1 MLSCGQKHRLSIA
14 RALYSKE
21 QNLYIFD
28 DSLSALDTRVAT
40 RIFDQCFNEVTDG
53 LLAGRT
59 RVLST
64 RSLHFAHLTDWIIV
78 MDSMRVAKMGTF
90 QDLTQITP
98 NGKNAT
104 MLKTLYRADEM
115 STIKCNCGDELDG
128 LGTIKCSSWSNLGT
142 KFETATGDNKVLI
155 QDEGKSEGHLS
166 WSVCLS
172 YIVSCGTI
180 SAIGATALL
189 FATQVPSVSTDFWLT
204 NWTSST
210 SIGVDLTF
218 YLTIYA
224 YLGSSTVVL
233 ELVGGLYCQYAGL
246 SASKRLHHNLLYH
259 MIKGTMRFLDTTPVG
274 RILTRFPHD
283 MNVIDQ
289 KN

>member
-1 MLSCGQKHRLSIA
+1 
-14 RALYSKE
+14 
-21 QNLYIFD
+21 
-28 DSLSALDTRVAT
+28 
-40 RIFDQCFNEVTDG
+40 
-53 LLAGRT
+53 
-59 RVLST
+59 
-64 RSLHFAHLTDWIIV
+64 

-180 SAIGATALL
+180 SAIGGDCAPLCNA
-189 FATQVPSVSTDFWLT
+189 
-204 NWTSST
+204 
-210 SIGVDLTF
+210 
-218 YLTIYA
+218 
-224 YLGSSTVVL
+224 STVCIDGL
-233 ELVGGLYCQYAGL
+233 LADELDEQHFNWGGLYCQYAGL

-259 MIKGTMRFLDTTPVG
+259 MIKGTMRFFDTTPVG